1 MAKSFEVLYCNHDLI
16 LQHMAESLIFS
27 GFPMSTEIVDLH
39 KQIKLQYVDLRAGD
53 SSSKHFKRCLNLA
66 QAKIGSGHD
75 CFLKGITVSAVVK
88 APQYFWQQIKRYHFL
103 DIISSQSTM
112 HRITRMNIADCCNED
127 VSEILIT
134 VLNAYIDEY
143 NKTKNKRVF
152 NYIINNIP
160 SGFCLTAGI
169 TTNYLQLKTIYK
181 QRKNHKLEE
190 WSIEFMEFLKS
201 LPYFEKL
208 VLY

>member
-16 LQHMAESLIFS
+16 LQHMAESLVFS

-53 SSSKHFKRCLNLA
+53 SSSKHFKRGSTLA
-66 QAKIGSGHD
+66 QTKSGGGHD

-88 APQYFWQQIKRYHFL
+88 APQYFWQQIKRYHFF

-112 HRITRMNIADCCNED
+112 HRITKMNIADCCNDD
-127 VSEILIT
+127 VDQR
-134 VLNAYIDEY
+134 VIDIVNEHIE
-143 NKTKNKRVF
+143 NGAFIKAIANL
-152 NYIINNIP
+152 P

-169 TTNYLQLKTIYK
+169 TTNYLQLKTIYN
-181 QRKNHKLEE
+181 QRKNHKLTE
-190 WSIEFMEFLKS
+190 WSTEFMEFLKS